1 MGATQGLAPEL
12 VTLPWSGGRGGD
24 VRHGMKGHQL
34 YFLQHSKRTSSSP
47 CSPGLVHAE
56 PEKVRDQDSGAPNHS
71 EQVSRAPP
79 LFLECK
85 SRPRPTPQSHTQS
98 SQAESSL
105 SLGWG
110 GNRMWGGEP
119 HPSCL
124 GGGLPPPFFSSS
136 SCELAGAGLVPR
148 ALPYKAKKCWK
159 AAVIRGRRG
168 QAGPG
173 LGKGGGMGRGHPT
186 SQSLNS

>member
-1 MGATQGLAPEL
+1 MCWAHCQPSVRVTGLVRLALTRP
-12 VTLPWSGGRGGD
+12 TTSFPGTSRDGCHIGTGTRTGDFGGGGGD
-24 VRHGMKGHQL
+24 VRQGAKGHQL
-34 YFLQHSKRTSSSP
+34 YFLQQSKRTSSGP

-124 GGGLPPPFFSSS
+124 GGGLPPPPPRPSSPP
-136 SCELAGAGLVPR
+136 LVSW
-148 ALPYKAKKCWK
+148 LE
-159 AAVIRGRRG
+159 
-168 QAGPG
+168 QA
-173 LGKGGGMGRGHPT
+173 
-186 SQSLNS
+186 